1 MIVSEISNVTAITNG
16 YRHACAVLDNKSV
29 QCWGRNNYGQLGD
42 GTRVDRNVPTA
53 VTGVT
58 NVVEIAPGYRH
69 TCALLDNDTV
79 QCWGQ
84 NNQGQLGDGTT
95 NSRTNPAEVQF

>member
-1 MIVSEISNVTAITNG
+1 M
-16 YRHACAVLDNKSV
+16 
-29 QCWGRNNYGQLGD
+29 
-42 GTRVDRNVPTA
+42 
-53 VTGVT
+53 T

-95 NSRTNPAEVQF
+95 NSRTTPAEVQF